1 MLGPFCKV
9 PRRPNVDTEG
19 CCARSAN
26 QAEIMGGL
34 HRRALASSGTSLD
47 DRLIFH
53 DDVKS
58 MVLKLLCMVER
69 SLKSAILRNEHSTHY
84 FDPSTPQDG
93 LPESAESATSQ
104 RRSFH
109 GLDAVSASLDRLH
122 RLATAIRRSSIESQ
136 KDKLLTKTSCSEED
150 TYQQLTSALIF
161 HRKRLLYGPRHNKK
175 LASEQQ
181 KKKRGGLNDAD
192 HLIQRVLMR
201 NAQETNLADIGMPPE
216 LSQTE
221 PLSKTEAS
229 IPNSQLRL
237 AVLKASRPVA
247 SIVSVGSSVYGDH
260 FHYPDAP
267 TFKKDAKFHPCPYC
281 AEPLSTKRLGPERRD
296 FWRSHVI
303 RDLEPYVCI
312 SDDCRDPLQFFVH
325 FKDWL
330 DHMNSKHTTEWY
342 RTVHMC
348 TWHCNLSH
356 EETQYFDSKARF
368 DIHTREAHAN
378 LTSTQIIAHIK
389 RSKATGVR
397 QQFVCPLCETVP
409 DTLQGSDVR
418 LQLEGAQRLLAK
430 HVGSHI
436 KALSLLSFRLVP
448 LNASEQVTTISSCSS
463 NNLSMNSRQT
473 VDGSRR
479 LSDIDSE
486 LDVPKTW
493 TADAEQHGVPFGDD
507 IDTDKNTSAS
517 RNQSPGESQQ
527 FGALSDGML
536 TGGNPTALDQA
547 VIHHLSCRSLEIGT
561 WRRMDQ
567 NTKDLV
573 VFYSPAK
580 ARMTYYIKNV
590 SVGYMIEYPFAF
602 ITKVSQLPNK
612 VRTKEVRPSSTPSV
626 KSPTVLRFR
635 IDLN

>member
-1 MLGPFCKV
+1 
-9 PRRPNVDTEG
+9 
-19 CCARSAN
+19 
-26 QAEIMGGL
+26 
-34 HRRALASSGTSLD
+34 
-47 DRLIFH
+47 
-53 DDVKS
+53 
-58 MVLKLLCMVER
+58 
-69 SLKSAILRNEHSTHY
+69 
-84 FDPSTPQDG
+84 
-93 LPESAESATSQ
+93 
-104 RRSFH
+104 
-109 GLDAVSASLDRLH
+109 
-122 RLATAIRRSSIESQ
+122 
-136 KDKLLTKTSCSEED
+136 
-150 TYQQLTSALIF
+150 
-161 HRKRLLYGPRHNKK
+161 
-175 LASEQQ
+175 
-181 KKKRGGLNDAD
+181 
-192 HLIQRVLMR
+192 
-201 NAQETNLADIGMPPE
+201 
-216 LSQTE
+216 
-221 PLSKTEAS
+221 
-229 IPNSQLRL
+229 
-237 AVLKASRPVA
+237 
-247 SIVSVGSSVYGDH
+247 
-260 FHYPDAP
+260 
-267 TFKKDAKFHPCPYC
+267 
-281 AEPLSTKRLGPERRD
+281 
-296 FWRSHVI
+296 
-303 RDLEPYVCI
+303 
-312 SDDCRDPLQFFVH
+312 
-325 FKDWL
+325 
-330 DHMNSKHTTEWY
+330 
-342 RTVHMC
+342 MC